1 MKPEQL
7 RMTARLVYLELE
19 RRGIQAEILSGNP
32 SLITFTQD
40 GERRYVHSVLSDKEN
55 ALAYAVAQNK
65 VLTAALCKRLSIPH
79 PRISIYENTEQAVA
93 FQREVGPMVVKP
105 IDGAHGNG
113 VTLNVVTIDD
123 IVAAV
128 KVAQEY
134 SEKVL
139 LQQMVAGDDYR
150 IVFIGGE
157 YAAAINRIPAS
168 VVGDGE
174 HTLAELIAAVNQDP
188 SRGPTNSVSIYK
200 YISVPAAK
208 QFLGDRYESE
218 IPAKDIQVRVVGAAN
233 IGTGG
238 TARDVTAEMSKEM
251 IEMARTIV
259 GELHMGICAVDFM
272 WDGERAYLI
281 EFNATPGI
289 DIHDDEKYGQP
300 QGVITKFVDYL
311 LAGNIDK

>member
-1 MKPEQL
+1 MKPERL
-7 RMTARLVYLELE
+7 RMTARLVYFELE
-19 RRGIQAEILSGNP
+19 RRGIKPEILSGNP
-32 SLITFTQD
+32 SLITFMQD
-40 GERRYVHSVLSDKEN
+40 DKRRYVHSVLSDKEN

-65 VLTAALCKRLSIPH
+65 ALTAALCERLSIPH
-79 PRISIYENTEQAVA
+79 PRISMYEDKEQAAA
-93 FQREVGPMVVKP
+93 FQHQVGPIVVKP

-113 VTLNVVTIDD
+113 VTLNVVTNED
-123 IVAAV
+123 IAAAV
-128 KVAQEY
+128 RRAQEY
-134 SEKVL
+134 GEKIL

-168 VVGDGE
+168 VIGDGE
-174 HTLAELIAAVNQDP
+174 HTLSELIAIVNQDP

-200 YISVPAAK
+200 HISIPAAK
-208 QFLGDRYESE
+208 QFLGERYESE
-218 IPAKDIQVRVVGAAN
+218 IPPKNGNVRVVGAAN

-238 TARDVTAEMSKEM
+238 TARDVTAQMPKEM

-259 GELHMGICAVDFM
+259 NELHMGICAVDFM
-272 WDGERAYLI
+272 WDGEQAYLI

-300 QGVITKFVDYL
+300 QGVIAKFVDYL
-311 LAGNIDK
+311 LAGKY